1 MTPAEILKPI
11 HEWRAD
17 LTAIFAAEGVLR
29 AYRRNAYVFLQGEQA
44 TASYAIKSGRI
55 EIFSVSASGREV
67 SISIRGPGEIFG
79 NNELV
84 LGLDRARGV
93 RALDDLELW
102 VLESEHFFE
111 LLCTR
116 QDFVM
121 ALYTCALD
129 RGIHHVEMTSNLV
142 GTTARHRIVA
152 SLDFLAS
159 RPRTL
164 RDEGVPARIRITH
177 EQLSRIC
184 GLTRQTVT
192 SELDRLEVEGLLRL
206 EPGSVTLPNMAT
218 LRRIIEPVT

>member
-29 AYRRNAYVFLQGEQA
+29 AYRRHAYIFLQGEPA
-44 TASYAIKSGRI
+44 TAAYAIKSGRI
-55 EIFSVSASGREV
+55 EIFSVSSAGREV
-67 SISIRGPGEIFG
+67 SISIRGPGEVFG

-93 RALDDLELW
+93 RALEDSELW
-102 VLESEHFFE
+102 MLESVRFFE

-116 QDFVM
+116 QDFLM
-121 ALYTCALD
+121 ALLTCALD
-129 RGIHHVEMTSNLV
+129 RGIHHVEMISNLV

-159 RPRTL
+159 RPRSSGTSKSS
-164 RDEGVPARIRITH
+164 ARVRVTH
-177 EQLSRIC
+177 EQLGRIC

-192 SELDRLEVEGLLRL
+192 SELARLEEEGLLQL
-206 EPGSVTLPNMAT
+206 ESGSVILPDKTT
-218 LRRIIEPVT
+218 LRQVIEPVS

>member
-1 MTPAEILKPI
+1 MTPQDILKPI

-17 LTAIFAAEGVLR
+17 LSAIFAAEGVLR
-29 AYRRNAYVFLQGEQA
+29 SYRRHAYVFLQGEQA
-44 TASYAIKSGRI
+44 VAAYAVKSGRI
-55 EIFSVSASGREV
+55 EIFSVSAQGREV

-84 LGLDRARGV
+84 LGLDRVRGV
-93 RALDDLELW
+93 RALEDSELW

-111 LLCTR
+111 LLCSR

-121 ALYTCALD
+121 ALFTCALD

-159 RPRTL
+159 RPRSSRTANSS
-164 RDEGVPARIRITH
+164 ARVRVTH
-177 EQLSRIC
+177 EQLGRIC

-192 SELDRLEVEGLLRL
+192 SELARLEEEGLLQL
-206 EPGSVTLPNMAT
+206 ESGSVILPDKLS
-218 LRRIIEPVT
+218 LRQVIEPLT